1 MMNDHPL
8 PATPR
13 DILIVDDMPD
23 NLRLLSTMLVSY
35 GYQVRKAINGQL
47 ALQAAKISPPDL
59 ILLDINMPKM
69 NGYEVCEKLKK
80 NENTKDIPVIFI
92 SALDDVQEKVKA
104 FQVGGVDYI
113 TKPFQVE
120 EVLARVQN
128 QLSLRLLQSKL
139 QQQARELHDRNSRL
153 QAEIAERQ
161 RAEESIRFLLETTRA
176 IGEAAD
182 FHSALEAILHQVGET
197 IGWDVGEAWIPNA
210 EGTVLQSA
218 RGWYASNASMEPFRT
233 QSEQL
238 TFAMNI
244 GLPGRVWASK
254 EPEWVEDISRGYP
267 DFLRSEVAQELG
279 FKAGFG
285 VPIFVGDEV
294 LAVLVFFQILPSP
307 KNARF
312 IDIFNAAGTQLGGLI
327 QRKQAEELL
336 RIAEERYHSIV
347 ENAMEGIFQSTPEG
361 GYLSANPAL
370 AKLYGYDSP
379 AELLSSITN
388 IADQLYVD
396 PERRL
401 EFVAAMDAKNAV
413 SGFESMVCRQ
423 DGRRIWVSENVRA
436 VRDSQGFLMY
446 YEGTVSDITERK
458 LAQENLKI
466 QQEQSEKLLLNILPK
481 PIAERLKA
489 EESTIADSFSEVSV
503 LFADIV
509 GFTELSARMSPTELV
524 KRLNVIFSHFDQL
537 AEIYGVEKIKT
548 IGDAYMVV
556 GGLPTPRHDH
566 AEAIAQMALGMQ
578 AKIAKLSAE
587 TGEKLAIRVG
597 INSGPVVA
605 GVIGVSKFTYDLW
618 GDTVNVAARME
629 ATGYAGSIQVT
640 DVTYELLKDKYL
652 FERRGVI
659 PVKGKGNMMTYW
671 LLEKISQ
678 LTVDS

>member
-8 PATPR
+8 SATR
-13 DILIVDDMPD
+13 KDILIVDDMPD
-23 NLRLLSTMLVSY
+23 NLRLLSTMLTSH
-35 GYQVRKAINGQL
+35 GYHVRKAINGHL
-47 ALQAAKISPPDL
+47 ALQGAQISPPDL
-59 ILLDINMPKM
+59 ILLDINMPQM
-69 NGYEVCEKLKK
+69 NGYEVCEQLKLSEK
-80 NENTKDIPVIFI
+80 TKDIPVIFI
-92 SALDDVQEKVKA
+92 SALDDVLEKVKA

-128 QLSLRLLQSKL
+128 QLSLRSLQCKL
-139 QQQARELHDRNSRL
+139 QLQARELHDRNSRL
-153 QAEIAERQ
+153 QEEIAERQ

-176 IGEAAD
+176 IGEAVD
-182 FHSALEAILHQVGET
+182 FHSALEVILHQVGET

-210 EGTVLQSA
+210 EATVLQSA
-218 RGWYASNASMEPFRT
+218 RGWYASNARMDAFRK

-254 EPEWVEDISRGYP
+254 QPEWVEDISRGYP
-267 DFLRSEVAQELG
+267 HFFQSQIALELG

-285 VPIFVGDEV
+285 VPILVGDEV
-294 LAVLVFFQILPSP
+294 LAVLVFFKISSDGKDAQ
-307 KNARF
+307 F
-312 IDIFNAAGTQLGGLI
+312 IDVFNAVGTQLGSLI

-336 RIAEERYHSIV
+336 RIAQEKYHSIV
-347 ENAMEGIFQSTPEG
+347 ENAIEGIFQSTPSG
-361 GYLSANPAL
+361 GYISANPAL

-379 AELLSSITN
+379 EELMSEINN
-388 IADQLYVD
+388 IAQQLYVD

-401 EFVAAMDAKNAV
+401 EFVAAMDAENAV
-413 SGFESMVCRQ
+413 SGFESMVCRK

-436 VRDSQGFLMY
+436 VRDSKGNLIY

-458 LAQENLKI
+458 LAQEALKV

-489 EESTIADSFSEVSV
+489 EQSTIADSFAQVSV

-537 AEIYGVEKIKT
+537 AEKYGVEKIKT

-556 GGLPTPRHDH
+556 GGLPTPTQDH

-578 AKIAKLSAE
+578 EKIAKLCAE

-629 ATGYAGSIQVT
+629 ATGFSGSIQVT
-640 DVTYELLKDKYL
+640 DVTYELLKDKYM

-659 PVKGKGNMMTYW
+659 PVKGKGDMMTYW
-671 LLEKISQ
+671 LLGKK
-678 LTVDS
+678 

>member
-8 PATPR
+8 PAEPK

-23 NLRLLSTMLVSY
+23 NLRLLSTMLTCY
-35 GYQVRKAINGQL
+35 GYHVRKAINGQL
-47 ALQAAKISPPDL
+47 ALQGAEISPPDL

-69 NGYEVCEKLKK
+69 NGYQVCEKLKLSEK
-80 NENTKDIPVIFI
+80 TKDIPVIFI
-92 SALDDVQEKVKA
+92 SALDDVMEKVKA
-104 FQVGGVDYI
+104 FEVGGVDYI
-113 TKPFQVE
+113 TKPFQIE

-128 QLSLRLLQSKL
+128 QLSLRLLQSQL
-139 QQQARELHDRNSRL
+139 QLQARELHDRNSRL
-153 QAEIAERQ
+153 QEEIAERQ

-176 IGEAAD
+176 IGEAVD
-182 FHSALEAILHQVGET
+182 FNSALEVILHQVGET
-197 IGWDVGEAWIPNA
+197 IRWDVGEAWIPDA

-218 RGWYASNASMEPFRT
+218 PGWYASNARMDSFRSE
-233 QSEQL
+233 SEQM

-254 EPEWVEDISRGYP
+254 QPEWVEDISQGYP
-267 DFLRSEVAQELG
+267 HFLQSQIALELG

-285 VPIFVGDEV
+285 VPILVGDEV
-294 LAVLVFFQILPSP
+294 LAVLVFFKLSP
-307 KNARF
+307 CRKNARF
-312 IDIFNAAGTQLGGLI
+312 IDIFNAVATQLGSLI

-336 RIAEERYHSIV
+336 RIAQEKYHSIV
-347 ENAMEGIFQSTPEG
+347 ENAMEGIFQSTPSG
-361 GYLSANPAL
+361 GYISANPAL

-379 AELLSSITN
+379 EELMSDIKN
-388 IADQLYVD
+388 ISQQLYVD
-396 PERRL
+396 AERRL
-401 EFVAAMDAKNAV
+401 EFVAAMEADNAV
-413 SGFESMVCRQ
+413 SGFESMVCRK

-436 VRDSQGFLMY
+436 VRDSKGELLY

-458 LAQENLKI
+458 LAQEALKF

-489 EESTIADSFSEVSV
+489 QQSTIADSFADVSV

-537 AEIYGVEKIKT
+537 AEKYGVEKIKT

-556 GGLPTPRHDH
+556 GGLPMPRDDH

-578 AKIAKLSAE
+578 AKIAKLSAD

-629 ATGYAGSIQVT
+629 ATGFAGRIQVT

-652 FERRGVI
+652 LERRGVI
-659 PVKGKGNMMTYW
+659 QVKGKGNMMTYW
-671 LLEKISQ
+671 LLEKK
-678 LTVDS
+678 

>member
-8 PATPR
+8 PATPK
-13 DILIVDDMPD
+13 DILIVDDLPD
-23 NLRLLSTMLVSY
+23 NLRLLSTMLTY
-35 GYQVRKAINGQL
+35 HGYQVRKAINGHL
-47 ALQAAKISPPDL
+47 ALQGAQISPPDL
-59 ILLDINMPKM
+59 ILLDINMPQM
-69 NGYEVCEKLKK
+69 NGYEVCEQLKLSEK
-80 NENTKDIPVIFI
+80 TKDIPVIFI
-92 SALDDVQEKVKA
+92 SALDDVLEKVKA

-128 QLSLRLLQSKL
+128 QLSLRSLQSKL
-139 QQQARELHDRNSRL
+139 QLQARELHDRNSRL
-153 QAEIAERQ
+153 QEEIAERQ
-161 RAEESIRFLLETTRA
+161 RAEESIQFLLETTRA
-176 IGEAAD
+176 IGEAVD
-182 FHSALEAILHQVGET
+182 FHSALEVILHQVGET
-197 IGWDVGEAWIPNA
+197 IGWDVGEAWIPDA

-218 RGWYASNASMEPFRT
+218 RGWYASNARMEAFRR

-254 EPEWVEDISRGYP
+254 QPEWVEDISRGYP
-267 DFLRSEVAQELG
+267 HFFRSQIALELG
-279 FKAGFG
+279 FQAGFG
-285 VPIFVGDEV
+285 VPILVGDEV
-294 LAVLVFFQILPSP
+294 LAVLVFFKISSCG
-307 KNARF
+307 KDARF
-312 IDIFNAAGTQLGGLI
+312 IDVFNAVGTQLGSLI

-336 RIAEERYHSIV
+336 RIAQEKYHSIV
-347 ENAMEGIFQSTPEG
+347 ENAMEGIFQSTPSG
-361 GYLSANPAL
+361 VYISANPAL

-379 AELLSSITN
+379 EELMSEINN
-388 IADQLYVD
+388 IAQQLYVD
-396 PERRL
+396 QERRL
-401 EFVAAMDAKNAV
+401 EFVAAMDAENAV
-413 SGFESMVCRQ
+413 SGFESMVCRK

-436 VRDSQGFLMY
+436 VRDSKGELLY

-458 LAQENLKI
+458 LAQEALKV

-489 EESTIADSFSEVSV
+489 EQSTIADSFAQVSV

-537 AEIYGVEKIKT
+537 AEKYGVEKIKT

-556 GGLPTPRHDH
+556 GGLPTPTQDH

-578 AKIAKLSAE
+578 AKIAKLCAE

-629 ATGYAGSIQVT
+629 ATGFAGRIQVT

-671 LLEKISQ
+671 LLQKK
-678 LTVDS
+678 

>member
-8 PATPR
+8 PAAPQ

-23 NLRLLSTMLVSY
+23 NLRLLSTMLTCY
-35 GYQVRKAINGQL
+35 GYHVRKAINGQL
-47 ALQAAKISPPDL
+47 ALQGAEISPPDL

-69 NGYEVCEKLKK
+69 NGYQVCEKLKLSEK
-80 NENTKDIPVIFI
+80 TKDIPVIFI
-92 SALDDVQEKVKA
+92 SALDDVMEKVKA
-104 FQVGGVDYI
+104 FEVGGVDYI
-113 TKPFQVE
+113 TKPFQIE

-128 QLSLRLLQSKL
+128 QLSLRLLQSQL
-139 QQQARELHDRNSRL
+139 QLQARELHDRNSRL
-153 QAEIAERQ
+153 QQEIAERQ

-176 IGEAAD
+176 IGEAVD
-182 FHSALEAILHQVGET
+182 FHSALEVILHQVGET
-197 IGWDVGEAWIPNA
+197 IRWDVGEAWIPNA

-218 RGWYASNASMEPFRT
+218 PGWYASNARMDSFRS

-254 EPEWVEDISRGYP
+254 QPEWVEDISQGYP
-267 DFLRSEVAQELG
+267 HFLQSQIALEIG

-285 VPIFVGDEV
+285 VPILVGDEV
-294 LAVLVFFQILPSP
+294 LAVLVFFKISSCR
-307 KNARF
+307 KDARF
-312 IDIFNAAGTQLGGLI
+312 IDIFNAVATQLGSLI

-336 RIAEERYHSIV
+336 RIAQEKYHSIV
-347 ENAMEGIFQSTPEG
+347 ENAIAGIFQSTPSG
-361 GYLSANPAL
+361 GYISANPAL

-379 AELLSSITN
+379 EELMSDITN
-388 IADQLYVD
+388 ISQQLYVD
-396 PERRL
+396 AERRL
-401 EFVAAMDAKNAV
+401 EFVAAMEADNAV
-413 SGFESMVCRQ
+413 SGFESMVCRK

-436 VRDSQGFLMY
+436 VRDAKGELLY

-458 LAQENLKI
+458 LAQEALKV

-489 EESTIADSFSEVSV
+489 QQSTIADSFGEVSV

-537 AEIYGVEKIKT
+537 AEKYGVEKIKT

-556 GGLPTPRHDH
+556 GGLPMPRDDH

-578 AKIAKLSAE
+578 AKIAKLCAD

-629 ATGYAGSIQVT
+629 ATGFAGRIQVT

-652 FERRGVI
+652 LERRGVI
-659 PVKGKGNMMTYW
+659 QVKGKGNMMTYW
-671 LLEKISQ
+671 LLEKK
-678 LTVDS
+678 

>member
-1 MMNDHPL
+1 MMNDNPL
-8 PATPR
+8 PAEPK

-23 NLRLLSTMLVSY
+23 NLRLLSTMLTCY
-35 GYQVRKAINGQL
+35 GYHVRKAINGQL
-47 ALQAAKISPPDL
+47 ALQGAEISPPDL

-69 NGYEVCEKLKK
+69 NGYQVCEKLKLSEK
-80 NENTKDIPVIFI
+80 TKDIPVIFI
-92 SALDDVQEKVKA
+92 SALDDVMEKVKA
-104 FQVGGVDYI
+104 FEVGGVDYI
-113 TKPFQVE
+113 TKPFQIE

-128 QLSLRLLQSKL
+128 QLSLRLLQSQL
-139 QQQARELHDRNSRL
+139 QLQARELHDRNSRL
-153 QAEIAERQ
+153 QQEIAERQ

-176 IGEAAD
+176 IGEAVD
-182 FHSALEAILHQVGET
+182 FNSALEVILHQVGQT
-197 IGWDVGEAWIPNA
+197 IRWDVGEAWIPDA

-218 RGWYASNASMEPFRT
+218 PGWYASNPRMDSFRS
-233 QSEQL
+233 QSEKL
-238 TFAMNI
+238 TFARNI

-254 EPEWVEDISRGYP
+254 QPEWVEDISQGYP
-267 DFLRSEVAQELG
+267 DFLQSEIALEIG

-285 VPIFVGDEV
+285 VPILVGDEV
-294 LAVLVFFQILPSP
+294 LAVLVFFKISSCR
-307 KNARF
+307 KDARF
-312 IDIFNAAGTQLGGLI
+312 IDIFNAVATQLGSLI

-336 RIAEERYHSIV
+336 RIAQEKYHSIV
-347 ENAMEGIFQSTPEG
+347 ENAIAGIFQSTPSG
-361 GYLSANPAL
+361 GYISANPAL

-379 AELLSSITN
+379 EELMSDIKN
-388 IADQLYVD
+388 ISQQLYVD
-396 PERRL
+396 QERRL
-401 EFVAAMDAKNAV
+401 EFVAAMEANNAD
-413 SGFESMVCRQ
+413 SGFESMVRRK

-436 VRDSQGFLMY
+436 VRDAKGELLY

-458 LAQENLKI
+458 LAQEALKV

-489 EESTIADSFSEVSV
+489 QQSTIADSFADVSV

-537 AEIYGVEKIKT
+537 AEKYGVEKIKT

-556 GGLPTPRHDH
+556 GGLPMPRDDH

-578 AKIAKLSAE
+578 AKIAKLSAD

-629 ATGYAGSIQVT
+629 ATGFAGRIQVT

-652 FERRGVI
+652 LEKRGVI
-659 PVKGKGNMMTYW
+659 QVKGKGNMMTYW
-671 LLEKISQ
+671 LLEKK
-678 LTVDS
+678 

>member
-1 MMNDHPL
+1 MMNDQPL

-13 DILIVDDMPD
+13 NILIVDDMPD
-23 NLRLLSTMLVSY
+23 NLRLLSTMLVSH

-47 ALQAAKISPPDL
+47 ALQGAQLSPPDL

-69 NGYEVCEKLKK
+69 NGYEVCEQLKVS
-80 NENTKDIPVIFI
+80 EITQDIPVIFI
-92 SALDDVQEKVKA
+92 SALDDVMEKVKA

-153 QAEIAERQ
+153 QEEIAERQ

-176 IGEAAD
+176 IGEAVD
-182 FHSALEAILHQVGET
+182 FHSALEVILHQVGET
-197 IGWDVGEAWIPNA
+197 IGWDLGEAWIPDA
-210 EGTVLQSA
+210 EGTVLQPA
-218 RGWYASNASMEPFRT
+218 RGWYASSASMESFRT

-254 EPEWVEDISRGYP
+254 EPEWVEDISQGYP
-267 DFLRSEVAQELG
+267 HFFRSEIALELG

-285 VPIFVGDEV
+285 VPILVGDRV
-294 LAVLVFFQILPSP
+294 LAVLVFFKISACP
-307 KNARF
+307 KDARF
-312 IDIFNAAGTQLGGLI
+312 IDVFNAVGTQLGSLV

-336 RIAEERYHSIV
+336 RVAEERYHSIV
-347 ENAMEGIFQSTPEG
+347 ENAMEGIFQSTPSG

-379 AELLSSITN
+379 EELMSCIKN
-388 IADQLYVD
+388 ISQQLYVH

-401 EFVAAMDAKNAV
+401 EFVAAMDAENAV
-413 SGFESMVCRQ
+413 LGFESMVCRK
-423 DGRRIWVSENVRA
+423 DGCRIWVSENVRA
-436 VRDSQGFLMY
+436 VRNSQGALMY

-458 LAQENLKI
+458 LAQEELII

-489 EESTIADSFSEVSV
+489 QQSTIADSFAEVSV

-537 AEIYGVEKIKT
+537 AEKYGVEKIKT

-556 GGLPTPRHDH
+556 GGLPTPRSDH
-566 AEAIAQMALGMQ
+566 AKAIAQMALGMQ
-578 AKIAKLSAE
+578 EKIAKLCAE

-629 ATGYAGSIQVT
+629 ATGFAGRIQVT
-640 DVTYELLKDKYL
+640 DVTYELLKDQYL

-659 PVKGKGNMMTYW
+659 PVKGKGEMMTYW
-671 LLEKISQ
+671 LLEKR
-678 LTVDS
+678 

>member
-23 NLRLLSTMLVSY
+23 NLRLLSTMLASH

-47 ALQAAKISPPDL
+47 ALQAAQMSPPDL

-69 NGYEVCEKLKK
+69 NGYEVCQQLKTS
-80 NENTKDIPVIFI
+80 EITKDIPVIFI
-92 SALDDVQEKVKA
+92 SALDDVLEKVKA

-153 QAEIAERQ
+153 QEEIAERQ
-161 RAEESIRFLLETTRA
+161 RAEESIWFLLETTRA
-176 IGEAAD
+176 IGEAVD
-182 FHSALEAILHQVGET
+182 FHSALEVILHQVGET
-197 IGWDVGEAWIPNA
+197 IGWDLGEAWIPDA
-210 EGTVLQSA
+210 EGIFLQSA
-218 RGWYASNASMEPFRT
+218 RGWYASNANMESFRI

-238 TFAMNI
+238 TFPMNI

-254 EPEWVEDISRGYP
+254 EPEWVEDISQGYP
-267 DFLRSEVAQELG
+267 YFLRSQIALELG

-285 VPIFVGDEV
+285 VPILVGDEV
-294 LAVLVFFQILPSP
+294 LAVLVFFKSSSCR
-307 KNARF
+307 KDARF
-312 IDIFNAAGTQLGGLI
+312 IDIFNAVGTQLGSLV

-347 ENAMEGIFQSTPEG
+347 ENAMEGIFQSTFSG
-361 GYLSANPAL
+361 IFLSANPAL

-379 AELLSSITN
+379 EELMSCIKN
-388 IADQLYVD
+388 ISQQLYVD
-396 PERRL
+396 PERRHQF
-401 EFVAAMDAKNAV
+401 EVAMDEKNAV
-413 SGFESMVCRQ
+413 SGFESMVCRK
-423 DGRRIWVSENVRA
+423 DCRRIWVSENVRA
-436 VRDSQGFLMY
+436 VRDLKGELMY

-458 LAQENLKI
+458 LAQEALKL

-489 EESTIADSFSEVSV
+489 EESTIADSFAEVSV

-537 AEIYGVEKIKT
+537 SENYGVEKIKT

-556 GGLPTPRHDH
+556 GGLPTPRDDH
-566 AEAIAQMALGMQ
+566 AGAIAQMALGMQ
-578 AKIAKLSAE
+578 AKIANLSVE
-587 TGEKLAIRVG
+587 TGEKLAIRIG

-629 ATGYAGSIQVT
+629 ATGFAGSIQVT

-652 FERRGVI
+652 FEKRGMI
-659 PVKGKGNMMTYW
+659 PVKGKGEMMTYW
-671 LLEKISQ
+671 LVEKK
-678 LTVDS
+678 

>member
-8 PATPR
+8 PAAPQ

-23 NLRLLSTMLVSY
+23 NLRLLSTMLTCY
-35 GYQVRKAINGQL
+35 GYHVRKAINGQL
-47 ALQAAKISPPDL
+47 ALQGAEISPPDL

-69 NGYEVCEKLKK
+69 NGYQVCEKLKLSEK
-80 NENTKDIPVIFI
+80 TKDIPVIFI
-92 SALDDVQEKVKA
+92 SALDDVMEKVKA
-104 FQVGGVDYI
+104 FEVGGVDYI
-113 TKPFQVE
+113 TKPFQIE

-128 QLSLRLLQSKL
+128 QLSLRLLQSQL
-139 QQQARELHDRNSRL
+139 QLQARELHDRNSRL
-153 QAEIAERQ
+153 QEEIAERQ

-176 IGEAAD
+176 IGEAVD
-182 FHSALEAILHQVGET
+182 FHSALEVILHQVGET
-197 IGWDVGEAWIPNA
+197 IGWDIGEAWIPDA

-218 RGWYASNASMEPFRT
+218 PGWYASNARMDSFRS

-254 EPEWVEDISRGYP
+254 QPEWVEDISQGYP
-267 DFLRSEVAQELG
+267 HFLESQIALELG

-285 VPIFVGDEV
+285 VPILVGDEV
-294 LAVLVFFQILPSP
+294 LAVLVFFSISP
-307 KNARF
+307 CRKDARF
-312 IDIFNAAGTQLGGLI
+312 IDIFNAVATQLGSLI

-336 RIAEERYHSIV
+336 RIAQEKYHSIV
-347 ENAMEGIFQSTPEG
+347 ENAMEGIFQSTPSG
-361 GYLSANPAL
+361 GYISANPAL

-379 AELLSSITN
+379 EELMSDITN
-388 IADQLYVD
+388 ISQQLYVD
-396 PERRL
+396 AERRL
-401 EFVAAMDAKNAV
+401 EFVAAMEADNAV
-413 SGFESMVCRQ
+413 SGFESMVCRK

-436 VRDSQGFLMY
+436 VRDAKGELIY

-458 LAQENLKI
+458 LAQEALKF

-489 EESTIADSFSEVSV
+489 KQSTIADSFADVSV

-537 AEIYGVEKIKT
+537 AEKYGVEKIKT

-556 GGLPTPRHDH
+556 GGLPMPRDDH

-578 AKIAKLSAE
+578 AKIAKLCAD

-629 ATGYAGSIQVT
+629 ATGFAGRIQVT

-659 PVKGKGNMMTYW
+659 QVKGKGNMMTYW
-671 LLEKISQ
+671 LLEKK
-678 LTVDS
+678 

>member
-8 PATPR
+8 PAAPQ
-13 DILIVDDMPD
+13 DILIVDDKPD
-23 NLRLLSTMLVSY
+23 NLRLLSTMLTCY

-47 ALQAAKISPPDL
+47 ALQGAEISPPDL

-69 NGYEVCEKLKK
+69 NGYQVCEKLKLSEK
-80 NENTKDIPVIFI
+80 TKDIPVIFI
-92 SALDDVQEKVKA
+92 SALDDVMEKVKA
-104 FQVGGVDYI
+104 FEVGGVDYI
-113 TKPFQVE
+113 TKPFQIE

-128 QLSLRLLQSKL
+128 QLSLRLLQSQL
-139 QQQARELHDRNSRL
+139 QLQARELHDRNSRL
-153 QAEIAERQ
+153 QQEIAERQ

-176 IGEAAD
+176 IGEAVD
-182 FHSALEAILHQVGET
+182 FHSALEVILHQVGQT
-197 IGWDVGEAWIPNA
+197 IRWDVGEAWIPDA

-218 RGWYASNASMEPFRT
+218 PGWYASNARMDSFRS

-254 EPEWVEDISRGYP
+254 QPEWVEDISQGYP
-267 DFLRSEVAQELG
+267 HFLQNQIALEIG

-285 VPIFVGDEV
+285 VPILVGDEV
-294 LAVLVFFQILPSP
+294 LAVLVFFKIASCR
-307 KNARF
+307 KDARF
-312 IDIFNAAGTQLGGLI
+312 IDIFNAVATQLGSLI

-336 RIAEERYHSIV
+336 RIAQEKYHSIV
-347 ENAMEGIFQSTPEG
+347 ENAIAGIFQSTPSG
-361 GYLSANPAL
+361 GYISANPAL

-379 AELLSSITN
+379 EELMSDITN
-388 IADQLYVD
+388 ISQQLYVD
-396 PERRL
+396 AERRL
-401 EFVAAMDAKNAV
+401 EFVAAMEADNAV
-413 SGFESMVCRQ
+413 SGFESMVCRK

-436 VRDSQGFLMY
+436 VRDAKGELLY

-458 LAQENLKI
+458 LAQEALKF

-489 EESTIADSFSEVSV
+489 KQSTIADSFADVSV

-537 AEIYGVEKIKT
+537 AEKYGVEKIKT

-556 GGLPTPRHDH
+556 GGLPMPRDDH

-578 AKIAKLSAE
+578 AKIAKLSAD

-629 ATGYAGSIQVT
+629 ATGFAGRIQVT

-652 FERRGVI
+652 LERRGVI
-659 PVKGKGNMMTYW
+659 QVKGKGNMMTYW
-671 LLEKISQ
+671 LLEKK
-678 LTVDS
+678 

>member
-1 MMNDHPL
+1 MMNDNPL
-8 PATPR
+8 PAEPK
-13 DILIVDDMPD
+13 DILIVDDVPD
-23 NLRLLSTMLVSY
+23 NLRLLSTMLTCY

-47 ALQAAKISPPDL
+47 ALQGAEISPPDL

-69 NGYEVCEKLKK
+69 NGYQVCEKLKLSEK
-80 NENTKDIPVIFI
+80 TKDIPVIFI
-92 SALDDVQEKVKA
+92 SALDDVMEKVKA
-104 FQVGGVDYI
+104 FEVGGVDYI
-113 TKPFQVE
+113 TKPFQIE

-128 QLSLRLLQSKL
+128 QLSLRLLQSQL
-139 QQQARELHDRNSRL
+139 QLQARELHDRNSRL
-153 QAEIAERQ
+153 QQEIAERQ

-176 IGEAAD
+176 IGEAVD
-182 FHSALEAILHQVGET
+182 FHSALEVILHQVGET
-197 IGWDVGEAWIPNA
+197 IRWDVGEAWIPDA

-218 RGWYASNASMEPFRT
+218 PGWYASNARMDSFRS

-254 EPEWVEDISRGYP
+254 QPEWVEDISQGYP
-267 DFLRSEVAQELG
+267 HFLESQIALEIG

-285 VPIFVGDEV
+285 VPILVGDEV
-294 LAVLVFFQILPSP
+294 LAVLVFFKISSCR
-307 KNARF
+307 KDARF
-312 IDIFNAAGTQLGGLI
+312 IDIFNAVATQLGSLI

-336 RIAEERYHSIV
+336 RIAQEKYHSIV
-347 ENAMEGIFQSTPEG
+347 ENAMEGIFQSTPSG
-361 GYLSANPAL
+361 GYISANPAL

-379 AELLSSITN
+379 EELMSDIKN
-388 IADQLYVD
+388 ISQQLYVD
-396 PERRL
+396 AERRL
-401 EFVAAMDAKNAV
+401 EFVAAMEADNAV
-413 SGFESMVCRQ
+413 SGFESMVCRK

-436 VRDSQGFLMY
+436 VRDSKGELIY

-458 LAQENLKI
+458 LAQEALKF

-489 EESTIADSFSEVSV
+489 KQSTIADSFADVSV

-537 AEIYGVEKIKT
+537 AEKYGVEKIKT

-556 GGLPTPRHDH
+556 GGLPMPRDDH

-578 AKIAKLSAE
+578 AKIAKLSAD

-629 ATGYAGSIQVT
+629 ATGFAGRIQVT

-652 FERRGVI
+652 LEKRGVI

-671 LLEKISQ
+671 LLEKK
-678 LTVDS
+678 

>member
-8 PATPR
+8 PAAPQ

-23 NLRLLSTMLVSY
+23 NLRLLSTMLTCY

-47 ALQAAKISPPDL
+47 ALQGAEISPPDL

-69 NGYEVCEKLKK
+69 NGYQVCEKLKLSEK
-80 NENTKDIPVIFI
+80 TKDIPVIFI
-92 SALDDVQEKVKA
+92 SALDDVMEKVKA
-104 FQVGGVDYI
+104 FEVGGVDYI
-113 TKPFQVE
+113 TKPFQIE

-128 QLSLRLLQSKL
+128 QLSLRLLQSQL
-139 QQQARELHDRNSRL
+139 QLQARELHDRNSRL
-153 QAEIAERQ
+153 QEEIAERQ

-176 IGEAAD
+176 IGEAVD
-182 FHSALEAILHQVGET
+182 FHSALEVILHQVGQT
-197 IGWDVGEAWIPNA
+197 IRWDVGEAWIPDA

-218 RGWYASNASMEPFRT
+218 PGWYASNARMDSFR
-233 QSEQL
+233 SESEKL

-254 EPEWVEDISRGYP
+254 QPEWVEDISQGYP
-267 DFLRSEVAQELG
+267 HFLQSQIALELG

-285 VPIFVGDEV
+285 VPILVGDEV
-294 LAVLVFFQILPSP
+294 LAVLVFFSISSSR
-307 KNARF
+307 KDARF
-312 IDIFNAAGTQLGGLI
+312 IDVFNAVATQLGSLI

-336 RIAEERYHSIV
+336 RIAQEKYHSIV
-347 ENAMEGIFQSTPEG
+347 ENAMEGIFQSTPSG
-361 GYLSANPAL
+361 GYISANPAL

-379 AELLSSITN
+379 EELMSDIKN
-388 IADQLYVD
+388 ISQQLYVD
-396 PERRL
+396 AERRL
-401 EFVAAMDAKNAV
+401 EFVAAMEADNAV
-413 SGFESMVCRQ
+413 SGFESMVCRK

-436 VRDSQGFLMY
+436 VRDSKGELLY

-458 LAQENLKI
+458 LAQEALKF

-489 EESTIADSFSEVSV
+489 KQSTIADSFADVSV

-537 AEIYGVEKIKT
+537 AEKYGVEKIKT

-556 GGLPTPRHDH
+556 GGLPMPRDDH

-578 AKIAKLSAE
+578 AKIAKLCAD

-629 ATGYAGSIQVT
+629 ATGNAGRIQVT

-659 PVKGKGNMMTYW
+659 PVKGKGDMMTYW
-671 LLEKISQ
+671 LLEKK
-678 LTVDS
+678 

>member
-1 MMNDHPL
+1 MMNDNPL
-8 PATPR
+8 PAEPK

-23 NLRLLSTMLVSY
+23 NLRLLSTMLTCY
-35 GYQVRKAINGQL
+35 GYHVRKAINGQL
-47 ALQAAKISPPDL
+47 ALQGAEISPPDL

-69 NGYEVCEKLKK
+69 NGYQVCEKLKLSEK
-80 NENTKDIPVIFI
+80 TKDIPVIFI
-92 SALDDVQEKVKA
+92 SALDDVMEKVKA
-104 FQVGGVDYI
+104 FEVGGVDYI
-113 TKPFQVE
+113 TKPFQIE

-128 QLSLRLLQSKL
+128 QLSLRLLQSQL
-139 QQQARELHDRNSRL
+139 QLQARELHDRNSRL
-153 QAEIAERQ
+153 QEEIAERQ

-176 IGEAAD
+176 IGEAVD
-182 FHSALEAILHQVGET
+182 FHSALEVILHQVGET
-197 IGWDVGEAWIPNA
+197 IGWDVGEAWIPDA

-218 RGWYASNASMEPFRT
+218 PGWYASNARMDSFRS

-254 EPEWVEDISRGYP
+254 QPEWVEDISQGYP
-267 DFLRSEVAQELG
+267 HFLESQIALEIG

-285 VPIFVGDEV
+285 VPILVGDEV
-294 LAVLVFFQILPSP
+294 LAVLVFFKISSGR
-307 KNARF
+307 KDARF
-312 IDIFNAAGTQLGGLI
+312 IDIFNAVATQLGSLI

-336 RIAEERYHSIV
+336 RIAQEKYHSIV
-347 ENAMEGIFQSTPEG
+347 ENAMEGIFQSTPSG
-361 GYLSANPAL
+361 GYISANPAL

-379 AELLSSITN
+379 EELMSDIKN
-388 IADQLYVD
+388 ISQQLYVD
-396 PERRL
+396 AERRL
-401 EFVAAMDAKNAV
+401 EFVAAMEADNAV
-413 SGFESMVCRQ
+413 SGFESMVCRK

-436 VRDSQGFLMY
+436 VRDSKGELLY

-458 LAQENLKI
+458 LAQEALKF

-489 EESTIADSFSEVSV
+489 KQSTIADSFADVSV

-537 AEIYGVEKIKT
+537 AEKYGVEKIKT

-556 GGLPTPRHDH
+556 GGLPMPRDDH

-578 AKIAKLSAE
+578 AKIAKLCAD

-629 ATGYAGSIQVT
+629 ATGFAGRIQVT

-652 FERRGVI
+652 LEKRGVI

-671 LLEKISQ
+671 LLEKK
-678 LTVDS
+678 

>member
-8 PATPR
+8 PAEPK

-23 NLRLLSTMLVSY
+23 NLRLLSTMLTCY
-35 GYQVRKAINGQL
+35 GYHVRKAINGQL
-47 ALQAAKISPPDL
+47 ALQGAEISPPDL

-69 NGYEVCEKLKK
+69 NGYQVCEKLKLSEK
-80 NENTKDIPVIFI
+80 TKDIPVIFI
-92 SALDDVQEKVKA
+92 SALDDVMEKVKA
-104 FQVGGVDYI
+104 FEVGGVDYI
-113 TKPFQVE
+113 TKPFQIE

-128 QLSLRLLQSKL
+128 QLSLRLLQSQL
-139 QQQARELHDRNSRL
+139 QLQARELHDRNSRL
-153 QAEIAERQ
+153 QQEIAERQ

-176 IGEAAD
+176 IGEAVD
-182 FHSALEAILHQVGET
+182 FHSALEVILHQVGQT
-197 IGWDVGEAWIPNA
+197 IRWDVGEAWIPDA

-218 RGWYASNASMEPFRT
+218 PGWYASNARMESFRS

-238 TFAMNI
+238 TFARNI

-254 EPEWVEDISRGYP
+254 QPEWVEDISQGYP
-267 DFLRSEVAQELG
+267 HFLQSQIALEIG

-285 VPIFVGDEV
+285 VPILVGDEV
-294 LAVLVFFQILPSP
+294 LAVLVFFKISSCR
-307 KNARF
+307 KDARF
-312 IDIFNAAGTQLGGLI
+312 IDIFNAVATQLGSLI

-336 RIAEERYHSIV
+336 RIAQEKYHSIV
-347 ENAMEGIFQSTPEG
+347 ENAMEGIFQSTPSG
-361 GYLSANPAL
+361 GYISANPAL

-379 AELLSSITN
+379 EELMSDITN
-388 IADQLYVD
+388 ISQQLYVD
-396 PERRL
+396 AERRL
-401 EFVAAMDAKNAV
+401 EFVAAMEADNAV
-413 SGFESMVCRQ
+413 SGFESMVCRK

-436 VRDSQGFLMY
+436 VRDAKGELIY

-458 LAQENLKI
+458 LAQEALKF

-489 EESTIADSFSEVSV
+489 KQSTIADSFADVSV

-537 AEIYGVEKIKT
+537 AEKYGVEKIKT

-556 GGLPTPRHDH
+556 GGLPMPRDDH

-578 AKIAKLSAE
+578 AKIAKLCAD

-629 ATGYAGSIQVT
+629 ATGFAGRIQVT

-671 LLEKISQ
+671 LLEKK
-678 LTVDS
+678 

>member
-8 PATPR
+8 PATPK

-23 NLRLLSTMLVSY
+23 NLRLLSTMLTSH
-35 GYQVRKAINGQL
+35 GYHVRKAINGHL
-47 ALQAAKISPPDL
+47 ALQGAQLSPPDL
-59 ILLDINMPKM
+59 ILLDINMPQM
-69 NGYEVCEKLKK
+69 NGYEVCEQLKLSEK
-80 NENTKDIPVIFI
+80 TKDIPVIFI
-92 SALDDVQEKVKA
+92 SALDDVLEKVKA

-153 QAEIAERQ
+153 QEEIAERQ

-176 IGEAAD
+176 IGEAVD
-182 FHSALEAILHQVGET
+182 FHSALEVILHHVGET
-197 IGWDVGEAWIPNA
+197 IGWDVGEAWIPDA

-218 RGWYASNASMEPFRT
+218 RGWYASNPRMEAFRR

-254 EPEWVEDISRGYP
+254 QPEWVEDISRGYP
-267 DFLRSEVAQELG
+267 HFLRSQIALELG

-285 VPIFVGDEV
+285 VPILVGDEV
-294 LAVLVFFQILPSP
+294 LAVLVFFKISSGW
-307 KNARF
+307 KDARF
-312 IDIFNAAGTQLGGLI
+312 IDVFNAVGTQLGSLI

-336 RIAEERYHSIV
+336 RIAQEKYHSIV
-347 ENAMEGIFQSTPEG
+347 ENAMEGIFQSTPSG

-379 AELLSSITN
+379 EELMSEIKN
-388 IADQLYVD
+388 IAQQLYVD

-401 EFVAAMDAKNAV
+401 EFVAAMDAENAV
-413 SGFESMVCRQ
+413 SGFESMVCRK

-436 VRDSQGFLMY
+436 VRDSTGELLY

-458 LAQENLKI
+458 LAQEALKV

-489 EESTIADSFSEVSV
+489 EQSTIADSFAQVSV

-537 AEIYGVEKIKT
+537 AEKYGVEKIKT

-556 GGLPTPRHDH
+556 GGLPTPTQYH

-578 AKIAKLSAE
+578 AKIAKLCAE

-629 ATGYAGSIQVT
+629 ATGFAGRIQVT

-671 LLEKISQ
+671 LLQKK
-678 LTVDS
+678 

>member
-8 PATPR
+8 PATPK

-23 NLRLLSTMLVSY
+23 NLRLLSTMLTSH
-35 GYQVRKAINGQL
+35 GYHVRKAINGHL
-47 ALQAAKISPPDL
+47 ALQGAQLSPPDL
-59 ILLDINMPKM
+59 ILLDINMPQM
-69 NGYEVCEKLKK
+69 NGYEVCEQLKLSEK
-80 NENTKDIPVIFI
+80 TKDIPVIFI
-92 SALDDVQEKVKA
+92 SALDEVLEKVKA

-153 QAEIAERQ
+153 QEEIAERQ

-176 IGEAAD
+176 IGEAVD
-182 FHSALEAILHQVGET
+182 FHSALEVILHHVGET
-197 IGWDVGEAWIPNA
+197 IGWDVGEAWIPDA

-218 RGWYASNASMEPFRT
+218 RGWYASNARMESFRR
-233 QSEQL
+233 QSEKL

-254 EPEWVEDISRGYP
+254 QPEWVEDLSRGYP
-267 DFLRSEVAQELG
+267 HFLRSQIALELG

-285 VPIFVGDEV
+285 VPILVGDEV
-294 LAVLVFFQILPSP
+294 LAVLVFFKISSCRKDAQ
-307 KNARF
+307 F
-312 IDIFNAAGTQLGGLI
+312 IDVFNGVGTQLGSLI

-336 RIAEERYHSIV
+336 RIAQEKYHSIV
-347 ENAMEGIFQSTPEG
+347 ENAMEGIFQSTPSG

-379 AELLSSITN
+379 EELMSEIKN
-388 IADQLYVD
+388 IAQQLYVD

-401 EFVAAMDAKNAV
+401 EFVAAMDAENSV
-413 SGFESMVCRQ
+413 SGFESMVCRK

-436 VRDSQGFLMY
+436 VRDSKGKLLY

-458 LAQENLKI
+458 LAQEALKV

-489 EESTIADSFSEVSV
+489 EQSTIADSFAQVSV

-537 AEIYGVEKIKT
+537 AEKYGVEKIKT

-556 GGLPTPRHDH
+556 GGLPTPRQDH

-578 AKIAKLSAE
+578 AKIAKLCAE

-629 ATGYAGSIQVT
+629 ATGFAGSIQVT

-659 PVKGKGNMMTYW
+659 PVKGKGDMMTYW
-671 LLEKISQ
+671 LLGKK
-678 LTVDS
+678 

>member
-8 PATPR
+8 SATR
-13 DILIVDDMPD
+13 KDILIVDDMPD
-23 NLRLLSTMLVSY
+23 NLRLLSTMLTSY
-35 GYQVRKAINGQL
+35 GYHVRKAINGHL
-47 ALQAAKISPPDL
+47 ALQGAQISPPDL
-59 ILLDINMPKM
+59 ILLDINMPQM
-69 NGYEVCEKLKK
+69 NGYEVCEQLKLSEK
-80 NENTKDIPVIFI
+80 TQDIPVIFI
-92 SALDDVQEKVKA
+92 SALDDVLEKVKA

-128 QLSLRLLQSKL
+128 QLSLRSLQCKL
-139 QQQARELHDRNSRL
+139 QLQARELHDRNSRL
-153 QAEIAERQ
+153 QEEIAERQ

-176 IGEAAD
+176 IGEAVD
-182 FHSALEAILHQVGET
+182 FHSALEVILHQVGET

-210 EGTVLQSA
+210 EATVLQSA
-218 RGWYASNASMEPFRT
+218 RGWYASNARMDAFRK

-254 EPEWVEDISRGYP
+254 QPEWVEDISRGYP
-267 DFLRSEVAQELG
+267 HFFQSQIALELG

-285 VPIFVGDEV
+285 VPILVGDEV
-294 LAVLVFFQILPSP
+294 LAVLVFFKISSEGKDAQ
-307 KNARF
+307 F
-312 IDIFNAAGTQLGGLI
+312 IDVFNAVGTQLGSLI

-336 RIAEERYHSIV
+336 RIAQEKYHSIV
-347 ENAMEGIFQSTPEG
+347 ENAMEGIFQSTPSG

-379 AELLSSITN
+379 EELMSEINN
-388 IADQLYVD
+388 IAQQLYVD
-396 PERRL
+396 PERRR
-401 EFVAAMDAKNAV
+401 EFVAAMDAENAV
-413 SGFESMVCRQ
+413 SGFESMVCRK

-436 VRDSQGFLMY
+436 VRDAKGELIY

-458 LAQENLKI
+458 LAQEALKV

-489 EESTIADSFSEVSV
+489 EQSTIADSFAQVSV

-537 AEIYGVEKIKT
+537 AEKYGVEKIKT

-556 GGLPTPRHDH
+556 GGLPTPTQDH

-578 AKIAKLSAE
+578 EKIAKLCAE

-629 ATGYAGSIQVT
+629 ATGFSGSIQVT
-640 DVTYELLKDKYL
+640 DVTYELLKDKYM

-659 PVKGKGNMMTYW
+659 PVKGKGDMMTYW
-671 LLEKISQ
+671 LLGKK
-678 LTVDS
+678 

>member
-8 PATPR
+8 PVTPK

-23 NLRLLSTMLVSY
+23 NLRLLSTMLTSY
-35 GYQVRKAINGQL
+35 GYHVRKAINGHL
-47 ALQAAKISPPDL
+47 ALQGAQISPPDL
-59 ILLDINMPKM
+59 ILLDINMPQM
-69 NGYEVCEKLKK
+69 NGYEVCEQLKLSEK
-80 NENTKDIPVIFI
+80 TKDIPVIFI
-92 SALDDVQEKVKA
+92 SALDDVLEKVKA

-128 QLSLRLLQSKL
+128 QLSLRSLQSKL
-139 QQQARELHDRNSRL
+139 QLQATELHDRNSRL
-153 QAEIAERQ
+153 QEEIAERQ

-176 IGEAAD
+176 IGEAVD
-182 FHSALEAILHQVGET
+182 FHSALEVILHHVGET
-197 IGWDVGEAWIPNA
+197 IGWDVGEAWIPDA

-218 RGWYASNASMEPFRT
+218 RGWYASNPSMESFRK

-238 TFAMNI
+238 TFARNI
-244 GLPGRVWASK
+244 GLPGRIWASK
-254 EPEWVEDISRGYP
+254 QPEWVEDISKGYP
-267 DFLRSEVAQELG
+267 HFFRSQIALELG

-285 VPIFVGDEV
+285 VPILVGDEV
-294 LAVLVFFQILPSP
+294 LAVLVFFKISSGG
-307 KNARF
+307 KDARF
-312 IDIFNAAGTQLGGLI
+312 IDVFNAVGTQLGSLI

-336 RIAEERYHSIV
+336 RIAQEKYHSIV
-347 ENAMEGIFQSTPEG
+347 ENAMEGIFQSTPSG

-370 AKLYGYDSP
+370 AKLYGYESP
-379 AELLSSITN
+379 EELMSDIKN
-388 IADQLYVD
+388 IAQQLYVD
-396 PERRL
+396 QERRL
-401 EFVAAMDAKNAV
+401 EFVAAMDADNAV
-413 SGFESMVCRQ
+413 LGFESMVCRK

-436 VRDSQGFLMY
+436 VRDAKGELIY

-458 LAQENLKI
+458 LAQEALKV

-489 EESTIADSFSEVSV
+489 EQSTIADSFAQVSV

-537 AEIYGVEKIKT
+537 AEKYGVEKIKT

-556 GGLPTPRHDH
+556 GGLPTPRQDH

-578 AKIAKLSAE
+578 AKIAKLCAE

-629 ATGYAGSIQVT
+629 ATGFAGRIQVT
-640 DVTYELLKDKYL
+640 DVTYDLLKDKYL

-671 LLEKISQ
+671 LLEKN
-678 LTVDS
+678 

>member
-1 MMNDHPL
+1 MMNDPSL
-8 PATPR
+8 PAEPK

-23 NLRLLSTMLVSY
+23 NLRLLSTMLTCY
-35 GYQVRKAINGQL
+35 GYHVRKAINGQL
-47 ALQAAKISPPDL
+47 ALQGAEISPPDL

-69 NGYEVCEKLKK
+69 NGYQVCEKLKLSEK
-80 NENTKDIPVIFI
+80 TKDIPVIFI
-92 SALDDVQEKVKA
+92 SALDDVREKVKA
-104 FQVGGVDYI
+104 FEVGGVDYI
-113 TKPFQVE
+113 TKPFQIE

-128 QLSLRLLQSKL
+128 QLSLRLLQSQL
-139 QQQARELHDRNSRL
+139 QLQARELHDRNSRL
-153 QAEIAERQ
+153 QQEIAERQ

-176 IGEAAD
+176 IGEAVD
-182 FHSALEAILHQVGET
+182 FNSALEVILHQVGQT
-197 IGWDVGEAWIPNA
+197 IRWDVGEAWIPDA

-218 RGWYASNASMEPFRT
+218 PGWYASNARMDSFRS
-233 QSEQL
+233 QSQKL
-238 TFAMNI
+238 TFARNI

-254 EPEWVEDISRGYP
+254 QPEWVEDISQGYP
-267 DFLRSEVAQELG
+267 DFLQSEIALEIG

-285 VPIFVGDEV
+285 VPILVGDEV
-294 LAVLVFFQILPSP
+294 LAVLVFFKILSCR
-307 KNARF
+307 KDARF
-312 IDIFNAAGTQLGGLI
+312 IDIFNAVATQLGSLI

-336 RIAEERYHSIV
+336 RIAQEKYHSIV
-347 ENAMEGIFQSTPEG
+347 ENAMEGIFQSTPSG
-361 GYLSANPAL
+361 GYISANPAL

-379 AELLSSITN
+379 EELMSDIKN
-388 IADQLYVD
+388 ISQQLYVD
-396 PERRL
+396 AERRL
-401 EFVAAMDAKNAV
+401 EFVAAMEADNAV
-413 SGFESMVCRQ
+413 SGFESMVCRK

-436 VRDSQGFLMY
+436 VRDAKGELLY

-458 LAQENLKI
+458 LAQEALKV

-489 EESTIADSFSEVSV
+489 QQSTIADSFADVSV

-537 AEIYGVEKIKT
+537 AEKYGVEKIKT

-556 GGLPTPRHDH
+556 GGLPMPRDDH

-578 AKIAKLSAE
+578 AKIAKLSAD

-629 ATGYAGSIQVT
+629 ATGFAGRIQVT

-652 FERRGVI
+652 LERRGVI
-659 PVKGKGNMMTYW
+659 QVKGKGNMMTYW
-671 LLEKISQ
+671 LLEKK
-678 LTVDS
+678 

>member
-8 PATPR
+8 PPTLK

-23 NLRLLSTMLVSY
+23 NLRLLSTMLASH

-47 ALQAAKISPPDL
+47 ALQGAQISPPDL

-69 NGYEVCEKLKK
+69 NGYEVCEKLKLS
-80 NENTKDIPVIFI
+80 ENTKDIPVIFI
-92 SALDDVQEKVKA
+92 SALDDVMEKVKA

-120 EVLARVQN
+120 EVLARVEN
-128 QLSLRLLQSKL
+128 QLSLRSLQSKL

-153 QAEIAERQ
+153 QEEIAERQ

-176 IGEAAD
+176 IGEAVD
-182 FHSALEAILHQVGET
+182 FHSALEVILHQVGET
-197 IGWDVGEAWIPNA
+197 IGWDLGEAWIPDA
-210 EGTVLQSA
+210 QGTVLKSA
-218 RGWYASNASMEPFRT
+218 RGWYASNASMEPFRS

-238 TFAMNI
+238 TFPMNI

-267 DFLRSEVAQELG
+267 HFLRSEIALELG

-285 VPIFVGDEV
+285 VPILVGDEV
-294 LAVLVFFQILPSP
+294 LAVLVFFKISACG
-307 KNARF
+307 KDARF
-312 IDIFNAAGTQLGGLI
+312 IDVFNAVGTQLGSLV

-347 ENAMEGIFQSTPEG
+347 ENAMEGIFQSTPSG

-379 AELLSSITN
+379 EELMSCVKN
-388 IADQLYVD
+388 ISQQLYVD

-401 EFVAAMDAKNAV
+401 KFVAAMDVENAV
-413 SGFESMVCRQ
+413 SGFESMVYRK
-423 DGRRIWVSENVRA
+423 DGCRIWVSENVRA
-436 VRDSQGFLMY
+436 VRDSKGELMY

-458 LAQENLKI
+458 LAQEELKI

-489 EESTIADSFSEVSV
+489 QQITIADSFGEVSV

-537 AEIYGVEKIKT
+537 AENYGVEKIKT

-556 GGLPTPRHDH
+556 GGLPTPRSDH

-578 AKIAKLSAE
+578 EKIAKLSAE
-587 TGEKLAIRVG
+587 TGEKLAIRIG

-629 ATGYAGSIQVT
+629 ATGFAGRIQVT
-640 DVTYELLKDKYL
+640 DVTYEGLKDKYL
-652 FERRGVI
+652 FESRGKI
-659 PVKGKGNMMTYW
+659 PVKGKGEMMTYW
-671 LLEKISQ
+671 LLEKR
-678 LTVDS
+678 

>member
-1 MMNDHPL
+1 MMNDNPL
-8 PATPR
+8 PAEPK

-23 NLRLLSTMLVSY
+23 NLRLLSTMLTCY
-35 GYQVRKAINGQL
+35 GYHVRKAINGQL
-47 ALQAAKISPPDL
+47 ALQGAEISPPDL

-69 NGYEVCEKLKK
+69 NGYQVCEKLKLSEK
-80 NENTKDIPVIFI
+80 TKDIPVIFI
-92 SALDDVQEKVKA
+92 SALDDVMEKVKA
-104 FQVGGVDYI
+104 FEVGGVDYI
-113 TKPFQVE
+113 TKPFQIE

-128 QLSLRLLQSKL
+128 QLSLRLLQSQL
-139 QQQARELHDRNSRL
+139 QLQARELHDRNSRL
-153 QAEIAERQ
+153 QEEIAQRQ

-176 IGEAAD
+176 IGEAVD
-182 FHSALEAILHQVGET
+182 FHSALEVILHQVGQT
-197 IGWDVGEAWIPNA
+197 IRWDVGEAWIPDA

-218 RGWYASNASMEPFRT
+218 PGWYASNARMDSFRS

-254 EPEWVEDISRGYP
+254 QPEWVEDISQGYP
-267 DFLRSEVAQELG
+267 HFLQSQIALELG

-285 VPIFVGDEV
+285 VPILVGDEV
-294 LAVLVFFQILPSP
+294 LAVLVFFKLSP
-307 KNARF
+307 CRKNARF
-312 IDIFNAAGTQLGGLI
+312 IDIFNAVATQLGSLI

-336 RIAEERYHSIV
+336 RIAQEKYHSIV
-347 ENAMEGIFQSTPEG
+347 ENAIAGIFQSTPSG
-361 GYLSANPAL
+361 GYISANPAL

-379 AELLSSITN
+379 EELMSDIKN
-388 IADQLYVD
+388 ISQQLYVD
-396 PERRL
+396 AERRL
-401 EFVAAMDAKNAV
+401 EFVAAMEADNAV
-413 SGFESMVCRQ
+413 SGFESMVCRK

-436 VRDSQGFLMY
+436 VRDSKGELLY

-458 LAQENLKI
+458 LAQEALKV

-489 EESTIADSFSEVSV
+489 EQSTIADSFADVSV

-537 AEIYGVEKIKT
+537 AEKYGVEKIKT

-556 GGLPTPRHDH
+556 GGLPMPRDDH

-578 AKIAKLSAE
+578 AKIAKLCAD

-629 ATGYAGSIQVT
+629 ATGFAGRIQVT

-652 FERRGVI
+652 LERRGVI
-659 PVKGKGNMMTYW
+659 QVKGKGNMMTYW
-671 LLEKISQ
+671 LLEKK
-678 LTVDS
+678 

>member
-8 PATPR
+8 PAEPK

-23 NLRLLSTMLVSY
+23 NLRLLSTMLTCY
-35 GYQVRKAINGQL
+35 GYHVRKAISGQL
-47 ALQAAKISPPDL
+47 ALQGAEISPPDL

-69 NGYEVCEKLKK
+69 NGYQVCEKLKLSEK
-80 NENTKDIPVIFI
+80 TKDIPVIFI
-92 SALDDVQEKVKA
+92 SALDDVMEKVKA
-104 FQVGGVDYI
+104 FEVGGVDYI
-113 TKPFQVE
+113 TKPFQIE

-128 QLSLRLLQSKL
+128 QLSLRLLQSQL
-139 QQQARELHDRNSRL
+139 QLQARELHDRNSRL
-153 QAEIAERQ
+153 QQEIAERQ

-176 IGEAAD
+176 IGEAVD
-182 FHSALEAILHQVGET
+182 FHSALEVILHQVGET
-197 IGWDVGEAWIPNA
+197 IGWDVGEAWIPDA

-218 RGWYASNASMEPFRT
+218 RGWYASNARMDSFRS
-233 QSEQL
+233 QSEKL

-254 EPEWVEDISRGYP
+254 QPEWVEDISQGYP
-267 DFLRSEVAQELG
+267 HFLESQIALELG

-285 VPIFVGDEV
+285 VPILVGDEV
-294 LAVLVFFQILPSP
+294 LAVLVFFSISSSR
-307 KNARF
+307 KDARF
-312 IDIFNAAGTQLGGLI
+312 IDIFNAVATQLGSLI

-336 RIAEERYHSIV
+336 RLAQEKYHSIV
-347 ENAMEGIFQSTPEG
+347 ENAMEGIFQSTPSG
-361 GYLSANPAL
+361 GYISANPAL

-379 AELLSSITN
+379 EELMSDITN
-388 IADQLYVD
+388 ISQQLYVNA
-396 PERRL
+396 ERRL
-401 EFVAAMDAKNAV
+401 EFVAAMEADNAV
-413 SGFESMVCRQ
+413 LGFESMVCRK
-423 DGRRIWVSENVRA
+423 DCRRIWVSENVRA
-436 VRDSQGFLMY
+436 VRDAKGELLY

-458 LAQENLKI
+458 LAQEALKF

-489 EESTIADSFSEVSV
+489 KQSTIADSFADVSV

-537 AEIYGVEKIKT
+537 AEKYGVEKIKT

-556 GGLPTPRHDH
+556 GGLPMPRDDH

-578 AKIAKLSAE
+578 AKIAKLCAD

-629 ATGYAGSIQVT
+629 ATGFAGRIQVT

-652 FERRGVI
+652 CEKRGVI
-659 PVKGKGNMMTYW
+659 QVKGKGNMMTYW
-671 LLEKISQ
+671 LLEKK
-678 LTVDS
+678 

>member
-8 PATPR
+8 PAEPK

-23 NLRLLSTMLVSY
+23 NLRLLSTMLTCY
-35 GYQVRKAINGQL
+35 GYHVRKAINGQL
-47 ALQAAKISPPDL
+47 ALQGAEISPPDL

-69 NGYEVCEKLKK
+69 NGYQVCEKLKLSEK
-80 NENTKDIPVIFI
+80 TKDIPVIFI
-92 SALDDVQEKVKA
+92 SALDDVMEKVKA
-104 FQVGGVDYI
+104 FEVGGVDYI
-113 TKPFQVE
+113 TKPFQIE

-128 QLSLRLLQSKL
+128 QLSLRLLQSQL
-139 QQQARELHDRNSRL
+139 QLQARELHDRNSRL
-153 QAEIAERQ
+153 QQEIAQRQ

-176 IGEAAD
+176 IGEAVD
-182 FHSALEAILHQVGET
+182 FHSALEVILHQVGKT
-197 IGWDVGEAWIPNA
+197 IRWDVGEAWIPDA

-218 RGWYASNASMEPFRT
+218 PGWYASNARMDSFRS

-238 TFAMNI
+238 TFARNI

-254 EPEWVEDISRGYP
+254 QPEWIEDISEGYP
-267 DFLRSEVAQELG
+267 HFLESQIALEIG

-285 VPIFVGDEV
+285 VPILVGDEV
-294 LAVLVFFQILPSP
+294 LAVLVFFKISSCR
-307 KNARF
+307 KDARF
-312 IDIFNAAGTQLGGLI
+312 IDIFNAVATQLGSLI

-336 RIAEERYHSIV
+336 RIAQEKYHSIV
-347 ENAMEGIFQSTPEG
+347 ENAIAGIFQSTPSG

-379 AELLSSITN
+379 EELMSDITN
-388 IADQLYVD
+388 ISQQLYVD
-396 PERRL
+396 AERRL
-401 EFVAAMDAKNAV
+401 EFVAAMEADNAV
-413 SGFESMVCRQ
+413 SGFESMVCRK

-436 VRDSQGFLMY
+436 VRDSKGELLY

-458 LAQENLKI
+458 LAQEALKV

-489 EESTIADSFSEVSV
+489 QQSTIADSFADVSV

-537 AEIYGVEKIKT
+537 AEKYGVEKIKT

-556 GGLPTPRHDH
+556 GGLPMPRDDH

-578 AKIAKLSAE
+578 AKIAKLCAD

-629 ATGYAGSIQVT
+629 ATGFAGRIQVT

-652 FERRGVI
+652 LERRGVI
-659 PVKGKGNMMTYW
+659 QVKGKGNMMTYW
-671 LLEKISQ
+671 LLEKK
-678 LTVDS
+678 

>member
-1 MMNDHPL
+1 MMNDNPL
-8 PATPR
+8 PAEPK

-23 NLRLLSTMLVSY
+23 NLRLLSTMLTCY
-35 GYQVRKAINGQL
+35 GYHVRKAINGQL
-47 ALQAAKISPPDL
+47 ALQGAEISPPDL

-69 NGYEVCEKLKK
+69 NGYQVCEKLKLSEK
-80 NENTKDIPVIFI
+80 TKDIPVIFI
-92 SALDDVQEKVKA
+92 SALDDVMEKVKA
-104 FQVGGVDYI
+104 FEVGGVDYI
-113 TKPFQVE
+113 TKPFQIE

-128 QLSLRLLQSKL
+128 QLSLRLLQSQL
-139 QQQARELHDRNSRL
+139 QLQARELHDRNSRL
-153 QAEIAERQ
+153 QQEIAERQ

-176 IGEAAD
+176 IGEAVD
-182 FHSALEAILHQVGET
+182 FHSALEVILHQVGQT
-197 IGWDVGEAWIPNA
+197 IRWDVGEAWIPDA
-210 EGTVLQSA
+210 EGTVLKSA
-218 RGWYASNASMEPFRT
+218 PGWYASNARMDSFRS
-233 QSEQL
+233 QNEKL
-238 TFAMNI
+238 TFARNI

-254 EPEWVEDISRGYP
+254 QPEWVEDISQGYP
-267 DFLRSEVAQELG
+267 HFLESQIALEIG

-285 VPIFVGDEV
+285 VPILVGDEV
-294 LAVLVFFQILPSP
+294 LAVLVFFKLSP
-307 KNARF
+307 CRKNARF
-312 IDIFNAAGTQLGGLI
+312 IDIFNAVATQLGSLI

-336 RIAEERYHSIV
+336 RIAQEKYHSIV
-347 ENAMEGIFQSTPEG
+347 ENAIAGIFQSTPSG

-379 AELLSSITN
+379 EELMSDITN
-388 IADQLYVD
+388 ISQQLYVD
-396 PERRL
+396 AERRL
-401 EFVAAMDAKNAV
+401 EFVAAMEADNAV
-413 SGFESMVCRQ
+413 AGFESMVCRK

-436 VRDSQGFLMY
+436 VRDSKGELLY

-458 LAQENLKI
+458 LAQEALKV

-489 EESTIADSFSEVSV
+489 QQSTIADSFADVSV

-537 AEIYGVEKIKT
+537 AEKYGVEKIKT

-556 GGLPTPRHDH
+556 GGLPMPRDDH

-578 AKIAKLSAE
+578 AKIAKLSAD

-629 ATGYAGSIQVT
+629 ATGFAGRIQVT

-652 FERRGVI
+652 LEKRGVI
-659 PVKGKGNMMTYW
+659 QVKGKGNMMTYW
-671 LLEKISQ
+671 LLEKK
-678 LTVDS
+678 

>member
-1 MMNDHPL
+1 MMNDYPL
-8 PATPR
+8 PATPK

-23 NLRLLSTMLVSY
+23 NLRLLSTMLTSY
-35 GYQVRKAINGQL
+35 GYHVRKAINGQL
-47 ALQAAKISPPDL
+47 ALQGAQISPPDL

-69 NGYEVCEKLKK
+69 NGYEVCEQLKLSEK
-80 NENTKDIPVIFI
+80 TKDIPVIFI
-92 SALDDVQEKVKA
+92 SALNDVLEKVKA
-104 FQVGGVDYI
+104 FQVGGIDYI

-120 EVLARVQN
+120 EVLARVEN
-128 QLSLRLLQSKL
+128 QLSLRSLQSKL

-153 QAEIAERQ
+153 HEEIAERQ

-176 IGEAAD
+176 IGEAVD
-182 FHSALEAILHQVGET
+182 FHSALEVILHQVGET
-197 IGWDVGEAWIPNA
+197 IGWDVGEAWIPDA
-210 EGTVLQSA
+210 EGTFLQSA
-218 RGWYASNASMEPFRT
+218 RGWYASSASLESFRSK
-233 QSEQL
+233 SEQL
-238 TFAMNI
+238 TFPMNV

-254 EPEWVEDISRGYP
+254 KPEWVEDVSRGYP
-267 DFLRSEVAQELG
+267 DFCRSQIALELG

-285 VPIFVGDEV
+285 VPILIGDEV
-294 LAVLVFFQILPSP
+294 LAVLVFFKVSSSRKDAQ
-307 KNARF
+307 F
-312 IDIFNAAGTQLGGLI
+312 IDIFNAVGTQLGSLI

-336 RIAEERYHSIV
+336 RITQEKYHSIV
-347 ENAMEGIFQSTPEG
+347 ENAMEGIFQSTPSG
-361 GYLSANPAL
+361 RYLSANPAL
-370 AKLYGYDSP
+370 AKLYGYESP
-379 AELLSSITN
+379 EELMSEIKN
-388 IADQLYVD
+388 IAQQLYVD

-401 EFVAAMDAKNAV
+401 EFVAAMDAENAV
-413 SGFESMVCRQ
+413 LGFESMVCRK
-423 DGRRIWVSENVRA
+423 DGSWIWVSENVRA
-436 VRDSQGFLMY
+436 VRDSKGELIY

-458 LAQENLKI
+458 LAQEELKI

-489 EESTIADSFSEVSV
+489 EQTTIADSFAEVSV

-537 AEIYGVEKIKT
+537 AEKYGVEKIKT

-578 AKIAKLSAE
+578 AQIAKLSAE

-629 ATGYAGSIQVT
+629 ATGFAGSIQVT
-640 DVTYELLKDKYL
+640 DVTYKLLKNKYL

-659 PVKGKGNMMTYW
+659 PVKGKGDMMTYW
-671 LLEKISQ
+671 LLQNK
-678 LTVDS
+678 

>member
-8 PATPR
+8 PAAPQ
-13 DILIVDDMPD
+13 DILIVDDKPD
-23 NLRLLSTMLVSY
+23 NLRLLSTMLTCY

-47 ALQAAKISPPDL
+47 ALQGAEISPPDL

-69 NGYEVCEKLKK
+69 NGYQVCEKLKLSEK
-80 NENTKDIPVIFI
+80 TKDIPVIFI
-92 SALDDVQEKVKA
+92 SALDDVMEKVKA
-104 FQVGGVDYI
+104 FEVGGVDYI
-113 TKPFQVE
+113 TKPFQIE

-128 QLSLRLLQSKL
+128 QLSLRLLQSQL
-139 QQQARELHDRNSRL
+139 QLQARELHDRNSRL
-153 QAEIAERQ
+153 QQEIAERQ

-176 IGEAAD
+176 IGEAVD
-182 FHSALEAILHQVGET
+182 FHSALEVILHQVGET
-197 IGWDVGEAWIPNA
+197 IRWDVGEAWIPDA

-218 RGWYASNASMEPFRT
+218 PGWYASNARMDSFRS

-238 TFAMNI
+238 TFARNI

-254 EPEWVEDISRGYP
+254 QPEWVEDISQGYP
-267 DFLRSEVAQELG
+267 HFLQSQIALEIG

-285 VPIFVGDEV
+285 VPILVGDEV
-294 LAVLVFFQILPSP
+294 LAVLVFFKISSCR
-307 KNARF
+307 KDARF
-312 IDIFNAAGTQLGGLI
+312 IDIFNAVATQLGSLI

-336 RIAEERYHSIV
+336 RIAQEKYHSIV
-347 ENAMEGIFQSTPEG
+347 ENAMEGIFQSTPSG
-361 GYLSANPAL
+361 GYISANPAL

-379 AELLSSITN
+379 EELMSDITN
-388 IADQLYVD
+388 ISQQLYVD
-396 PERRL
+396 AERRL
-401 EFVAAMDAKNAV
+401 EFVAAMEADNAV
-413 SGFESMVCRQ
+413 SGFESMVCRK

-436 VRDSQGFLMY
+436 VRDAKGELLY

-458 LAQENLKI
+458 LAQEALKF

-489 EESTIADSFSEVSV
+489 KQSTIADSFADVSV

-537 AEIYGVEKIKT
+537 AEKYGVEKIKT

-556 GGLPTPRHDH
+556 GGLPMPRDDH

-578 AKIAKLSAE
+578 AKIAKLSAD

-629 ATGYAGSIQVT
+629 ATGFAGRIQVT

-652 FERRGVI
+652 LERRGVI
-659 PVKGKGNMMTYW
+659 QVKGKGNMMTYW
-671 LLEKISQ
+671 LLEKK
-678 LTVDS
+678 

>member
-1 MMNDHPL
+1 MMNDLPL

-23 NLRLLSTMLVSY
+23 NLRLLSTMLTCY
-35 GYQVRKAINGQL
+35 GYHVRKAINGQL
-47 ALQAAKISPPDL
+47 ALQGAEISPPDL

-69 NGYEVCEKLKK
+69 NGYQVCEKLKLSEK
-80 NENTKDIPVIFI
+80 TKDIPVIFI
-92 SALDDVQEKVKA
+92 SALDDVMEKVKA
-104 FQVGGVDYI
+104 FEVGGVDYI
-113 TKPFQVE
+113 TKPFQIE

-128 QLSLRLLQSKL
+128 QLSLRLLQSQL
-139 QQQARELHDRNSRL
+139 QLQARELHDRNSRL
-153 QAEIAERQ
+153 QEEIAERQ

-176 IGEAAD
+176 IGEAVD
-182 FHSALEAILHQVGET
+182 FNSALEVILHQVGET
-197 IGWDVGEAWIPNA
+197 IRWDVGEAWIPDA

-218 RGWYASNASMEPFRT
+218 PGWYASNARMDSFRSE
-233 QSEQL
+233 SEQL

-254 EPEWVEDISRGYP
+254 QPEWVEDISQGYP
-267 DFLRSEVAQELG
+267 HFIQSQIALELG

-285 VPIFVGDEV
+285 VPILVGDEV
-294 LAVLVFFQILPSP
+294 LAVLVFFKLSP
-307 KNARF
+307 CRKNARF
-312 IDIFNAAGTQLGGLI
+312 IDLFNAVATQLGSLI

-336 RIAEERYHSIV
+336 RIAQEKYHSIV
-347 ENAMEGIFQSTPEG
+347 ENAMEGIFQSTPSG
-361 GYLSANPAL
+361 GYISANPAL

-379 AELLSSITN
+379 EELMSDIKN
-388 IADQLYVD
+388 ISQQLYVD
-396 PERRL
+396 AERRL
-401 EFVAAMDAKNAV
+401 EFVAAMEADNAV
-413 SGFESMVCRQ
+413 SGFESMVCRK

-436 VRDSQGFLMY
+436 VRDSKGELLH

-458 LAQENLKI
+458 LAQEALKFE
-466 QQEQSEKLLLNILPK
+466 QEQSEKLLLNILPK

-489 EESTIADSFSEVSV
+489 QQSTIADSFADVSV

-537 AEIYGVEKIKT
+537 AENYGVEKIKT

-556 GGLPTPRHDH
+556 GGLPTPRSDH
-566 AEAIAQMALGMQ
+566 AEAIALMALGMQ

-587 TGEKLAIRVG
+587 TGEKLAIRIG

-629 ATGYAGSIQVT
+629 ATGFAGRIQVT

-652 FERRGVI
+652 LERRGVI
-659 PVKGKGNMMTYW
+659 QVKGKGNMMTYW
-671 LLEKISQ
+671 LLEKK
-678 LTVDS
+678 

>member
-8 PATPR
+8 SATR
-13 DILIVDDMPD
+13 KDILIVDDMPD
-23 NLRLLSTMLVSY
+23 NLRLLSTMLTSY
-35 GYQVRKAINGQL
+35 GYHVRKAINGHL
-47 ALQAAKISPPDL
+47 ALQGAQISPPDL
-59 ILLDINMPKM
+59 ILLDINMPQM
-69 NGYEVCEKLKK
+69 NGYEVCEQLKLSEK
-80 NENTKDIPVIFI
+80 TQDIPVIFI
-92 SALDDVQEKVKA
+92 SALDDVLEKVKA

-128 QLSLRLLQSKL
+128 QLSLRSLQCKL
-139 QQQARELHDRNSRL
+139 QLQARELHDRNSRL
-153 QAEIAERQ
+153 QEEIAERQ

-176 IGEAAD
+176 IGEAVD
-182 FHSALEAILHQVGET
+182 FHSALEVILHQVGET

-210 EGTVLQSA
+210 EATVLQSA
-218 RGWYASNASMEPFRT
+218 RGWYASNARMDAFRK

-254 EPEWVEDISRGYP
+254 QPEWVEDISRGYP
-267 DFLRSEVAQELG
+267 HFFRSQIALELG

-285 VPIFVGDEV
+285 VPILVGDEV
-294 LAVLVFFQILPSP
+294 LAVLVFFKISSEGKDAQ
-307 KNARF
+307 F
-312 IDIFNAAGTQLGGLI
+312 IDVFNAVGTQLGSLI

-336 RIAEERYHSIV
+336 RIAQEKYHSIV
-347 ENAMEGIFQSTPEG
+347 ENAMEGIFQSTPSG

-379 AELLSSITN
+379 EELMSEINN
-388 IADQLYVD
+388 IAQQLYVD
-396 PERRL
+396 PERRR
-401 EFVAAMDAKNAV
+401 EFVAAMDAENAV
-413 SGFESMVCRQ
+413 SGFESMVCRK

-436 VRDSQGFLMY
+436 VRDSKGNLIY

-458 LAQENLKI
+458 LAQEALKV

-489 EESTIADSFSEVSV
+489 EQSTIADSFAQVSV

-537 AEIYGVEKIKT
+537 AEKYGVEKIKT

-556 GGLPTPRHDH
+556 GGLPTPTQDH

-578 AKIAKLSAE
+578 EKIAKLCAE

-629 ATGYAGSIQVT
+629 ATGFSGSIQVT
-640 DVTYELLKDKYL
+640 DVTYELLKDKYM

-659 PVKGKGNMMTYW
+659 PVKGKGDMMTYW
-671 LLEKISQ
+671 LLGKK
-678 LTVDS
+678 

>member
-1 MMNDHPL
+1 MMNDHSL
-8 PATPR
+8 PATLK

-23 NLRLLSTMLVSY
+23 NLRLLSNMLASH

-47 ALQAAKISPPDL
+47 ALQGAKISPPDL

-69 NGYEVCEKLKK
+69 NGYEVCEKLKLS
-80 NENTKDIPVIFI
+80 ENTKDIPVIFI
-92 SALDDVQEKVKA
+92 SALDDVVEKVKA

-120 EVLARVQN
+120 EVLARVEN
-128 QLSLRLLQSKL
+128 QLSLRSLQSKL

-153 QAEIAERQ
+153 QEEIAERQ

-176 IGEAAD
+176 IGEAVD
-182 FHSALEAILHQVGET
+182 FHSALEVILHQVGET
-197 IGWDVGEAWIPNA
+197 IGWDLGEAWIPDV

-218 RGWYASNASMEPFRT
+218 RGCYVSSESMKSFRS

-238 TFAMNI
+238 TFPMNI

-254 EPEWVEDISRGYP
+254 QPEWVEDIQEGYP
-267 DFLRSEVAQELG
+267 HFLRSEIALEVG

-285 VPIFVGDEV
+285 VPILVGDEV
-294 LAVLVFFQILPSP
+294 LAVLVFFKILACG
-307 KNARF
+307 KDARF
-312 IDIFNAAGTQLGGLI
+312 IDVFNAVGTQLGSLV

-336 RIAEERYHSIV
+336 RIAEEKYHSIV
-347 ENAMEGIFQSTPEG
+347 ENAMEGIFQSTPLG

-370 AKLYGYDSP
+370 AKLYGYESP
-379 AELLSSITN
+379 EELICWVKN
-388 IADQLYVD
+388 ISQQLYVD

-401 EFVAAMDAKNAV
+401 EFVMAMDAENAV
-413 SGFESMVCRQ
+413 SGFESMVCRK
-423 DGRRIWVSENVRA
+423 DGSRIWVSENVRA
-436 VRDSQGFLMY
+436 VRDAKGELMY

-458 LAQENLKI
+458 SAQEALKFE
-466 QQEQSEKLLLNILPK
+466 QEQSEKLLLNILPK

-489 EESTIADSFSEVSV
+489 QETTIADSFGEVSV

-524 KRLNVIFSHFDQL
+524 KRLNVIFCHFDQL
-537 AEIYGVEKIKT
+537 AENYGVEKIKT

-556 GGLPTPRHDH
+556 GGLPTPRSDH
-566 AEAIAQMALGMQ
+566 AEAIALMALGMQ
-578 AKIAKLSAE
+578 EKIAKLSAE
-587 TGEKLAIRVG
+587 TGEKLAIRIG

-629 ATGYAGSIQVT
+629 ATGFAGRIQVT
-640 DVTYELLKDKYL
+640 DVTYERLKDKYL
-652 FERRGVI
+652 FESRGKI
-659 PVKGKGNMMTYW
+659 PIKGKGEMMTYW
-671 LLEKISQ
+671 LLQKR
-678 LTVDS
+678 

>member
-8 PATPR
+8 PAEPK

-23 NLRLLSTMLVSY
+23 NLRLLSTMLTCY
-35 GYQVRKAINGQL
+35 GYHVRKAINGQL
-47 ALQAAKISPPDL
+47 ALQGAEISPPDL

-69 NGYEVCEKLKK
+69 NGYQVCEKLKLSEK
-80 NENTKDIPVIFI
+80 TKDIPVIFI
-92 SALDDVQEKVKA
+92 SALDDVMEKVKA
-104 FQVGGVDYI
+104 FEVGGVDYI
-113 TKPFQVE
+113 TKPFQIE

-128 QLSLRLLQSKL
+128 QLSLRLLQSQL
-139 QQQARELHDRNSRL
+139 QLQARELHDRNSRL
-153 QAEIAERQ
+153 QQEIAERQ

-176 IGEAAD
+176 IGEAVD
-182 FHSALEAILHQVGET
+182 FNSALEVILHQVGET
-197 IGWDVGEAWIPNA
+197 IRWDVGEAWIPDA

-218 RGWYASNASMEPFRT
+218 PGWYASNARMDSFRSE
-233 QSEQL
+233 SEQL

-254 EPEWVEDISRGYP
+254 QPEWVEDISQGYP
-267 DFLRSEVAQELG
+267 HFLQSQIALELG

-285 VPIFVGDEV
+285 VPILVGDEV
-294 LAVLVFFQILPSP
+294 LAVLVFFKLSP
-307 KNARF
+307 CRKNARF
-312 IDIFNAAGTQLGGLI
+312 IDIFNAVATQLGSLI

-336 RIAEERYHSIV
+336 RIAQEKYHSIV
-347 ENAMEGIFQSTPEG
+347 ENAIAGIFQSTPSG
-361 GYLSANPAL
+361 GYISANPAL

-379 AELLSSITN
+379 EELMSDIKN
-388 IADQLYVD
+388 ISQQLYVD
-396 PERRL
+396 QERRL
-401 EFVAAMDAKNAV
+401 EFVAAMEADNAV
-413 SGFESMVCRQ
+413 AGFESMVCRK

-436 VRDSQGFLMY
+436 VRDAKGELLY

-458 LAQENLKI
+458 LAQEALKV

-489 EESTIADSFSEVSV
+489 QQSTIADSFADVSV

-537 AEIYGVEKIKT
+537 AENYGVEKIKT

-556 GGLPTPRHDH
+556 GGLPMPRDDH

-578 AKIAKLSAE
+578 AKIAKLSAD

-629 ATGYAGSIQVT
+629 ATGFAGRIQVT

-652 FERRGVI
+652 LERRGVI
-659 PVKGKGNMMTYW
+659 QVKGKGNMMTYW
-671 LLEKISQ
+671 LLGKK
-678 LTVDS
+678 

>member
-8 PATPR
+8 PAIPK

-23 NLRLLSTMLVSY
+23 NLRLLSTMLTSY
-35 GYQVRKAINGQL
+35 GYHVRKAINGHL
-47 ALQAAKISPPDL
+47 ALQGAQISPPDL
-59 ILLDINMPKM
+59 ILLDINMPQM
-69 NGYEVCEKLKK
+69 NGYEVCEQLKLS
-80 NENTKDIPVIFI
+80 ENTKDIPVIFI
-92 SALDDVQEKVKA
+92 SALDDVLEKVKA

-128 QLSLRLLQSKL
+128 QLSLRSLQSKL
-139 QQQARELHDRNSRL
+139 QLQARELHDRNSRL
-153 QAEIAERQ
+153 QEEIAERQ

-176 IGEAAD
+176 IGEAVD
-182 FHSALEAILHQVGET
+182 FHSALEVILHQVGET

-210 EGTVLQSA
+210 EGIVLQSA
-218 RGWYASNASMEPFRT
+218 RGWYASNARMDAFRK

-254 EPEWVEDISRGYP
+254 QPEWVEDISKGYP
-267 DFLRSEVAQELG
+267 HFLRSKIALELG

-285 VPIFVGDEV
+285 VPILVGDEV
-294 LAVLVFFQILPSP
+294 LAVLVFFKISSEG
-307 KNARF
+307 KDARF
-312 IDIFNAAGTQLGGLI
+312 IDVFNAVGTQLGSLI

-336 RIAEERYHSIV
+336 RIAQEKYHSIV
-347 ENAMEGIFQSTPEG
+347 ENAMEGIFQSTPSG

-379 AELLSSITN
+379 EELMSEINN
-388 IADQLYVD
+388 IAQQLYVD
-396 PERRL
+396 PERRR
-401 EFVAAMDAKNAV
+401 EFVAAMDTENAV
-413 SGFESMVCRQ
+413 SGFESMVCRK

-436 VRDSQGFLMY
+436 VRDSKGELLY

-458 LAQENLKI
+458 LAQEALKV

-489 EESTIADSFSEVSV
+489 EQSTIADSFAQVSV

-537 AEIYGVEKIKT
+537 AEKYGVEKIKT

-556 GGLPTPRHDH
+556 GGLPTPRQDH

-578 AKIAKLSAE
+578 AKIAKLCAE

-629 ATGYAGSIQVT
+629 ATGFAGSIQVT

-659 PVKGKGNMMTYW
+659 PVKGKGDMMTYW
-671 LLEKISQ
+671 LLGKK
-678 LTVDS
+678 

>member
-1 MMNDHPL
+1 MMNDHQL

-23 NLRLLSTMLVSY
+23 NLRLLSTMLASH

-47 ALQAAKISPPDL
+47 ALQAAQISPPDL

-69 NGYEVCEKLKK
+69 NGYEVCENLKK
-80 NENTKDIPVIFI
+80 IENTKDIPVIFI
-92 SALDDVQEKVKA
+92 SALDDVMEKVKA

-153 QAEIAERQ
+153 QEEIAERQ

-176 IGEAAD
+176 IGEAVD
-182 FHSALEAILHQVGET
+182 FHSALEVVLHQVGET
-197 IGWDVGEAWIPNA
+197 IGWDVGEAWIPDA
-210 EGTVLQSA
+210 EGTFLQST
-218 RGWYASNASMEPFRT
+218 RGWYASNPTMESFRT
-233 QSEQL
+233 QSEKL
-238 TFAMNI
+238 TFPMNI

-267 DFLRSEVAQELG
+267 EFLRSEIALELG

-285 VPIFVGDEV
+285 VPILVGDEV
-294 LAVLVFFQILPSP
+294 LAVLVFFKTSACP
-307 KNARF
+307 KDARF
-312 IDIFNAAGTQLGGLI
+312 IDIFNAVGTQLGSLI
-327 QRKQAEELL
+327 QRKQAEEAL
-336 RIAEERYHSIV
+336 RIAEEKYHSIV
-347 ENAMEGIFQSTPEG
+347 ENAMEGIFQSTPSG
-361 GYLSANPAL
+361 RYISANPAL
-370 AKLYGYDSP
+370 ARLYGYDSP
-379 AELLSSITN
+379 QELMSCITN
-388 IADQLYVD
+388 ISEQLYVD
-396 PERRL
+396 PKRRL
-401 EFVAAMDAKNAV
+401 EFVVAMDTKNAIY
-413 SGFESMVCRQ
+413 GFECEVRRK
-423 DGRRIWVSENVRA
+423 DGRTIWVSENVRV
-436 VRDSQGFLMY
+436 VRDSKGEIMY

-458 LAQENLKI
+458 SAQEALKFE
-466 QQEQSEKLLLNILPK
+466 QEQSEKLLLNILPK

-489 EESTIADSFSEVSV
+489 QQTTIADNFAEVTV

-537 AEIYGVEKIKT
+537 AEKYGVEKIKT

-556 GGLPTPRHDH
+556 GGLPTPRDDH

-629 ATGYAGSIQVT
+629 VTGFAGSIQVT

-652 FERRGVI
+652 FEKRGLI
-659 PVKGKGNMMTYW
+659 PVKGKGDMITYW
-671 LLEKISQ
+671 LLDKISQ
-678 LTVDS
+678 

>member
-1 MMNDHPL
+1 MMNDLPL
-8 PATPR
+8 PAEPK

-23 NLRLLSTMLVSY
+23 NLRLLSTMLTCY
-35 GYQVRKAINGQL
+35 GYHVRKAINGQL
-47 ALQAAKISPPDL
+47 ALQGAEISPPDL

-69 NGYEVCEKLKK
+69 NGYQVCEKLKLSEK
-80 NENTKDIPVIFI
+80 TKDIPVIFI
-92 SALDDVQEKVKA
+92 SALDDVMEKVKA
-104 FQVGGVDYI
+104 FEVGGVDYI
-113 TKPFQVE
+113 TKPFQIE

-128 QLSLRLLQSKL
+128 QLSLRLLQSQL
-139 QQQARELHDRNSRL
+139 QLQARELHDRNSRL
-153 QAEIAERQ
+153 QEEIAQRQ

-176 IGEAAD
+176 IGEAVD
-182 FHSALEAILHQVGET
+182 FHSALEVILHQVGQT
-197 IGWDVGEAWIPNA
+197 IRWDVGEAWIPDA

-218 RGWYASNASMEPFRT
+218 PGWYASNARMDSFRS

-254 EPEWVEDISRGYP
+254 QPEWVEDISQGYP
-267 DFLRSEVAQELG
+267 HFLESQIALEIG

-285 VPIFVGDEV
+285 VPILVGDEV
-294 LAVLVFFQILPSP
+294 LAVLVFFKLSP
-307 KNARF
+307 CRKNARF
-312 IDIFNAAGTQLGGLI
+312 IDIFNAVATQLGSLI

-336 RIAEERYHSIV
+336 RIAQEKYHSIV
-347 ENAMEGIFQSTPEG
+347 ENAIAGIFQSTPSG
-361 GYLSANPAL
+361 GYISANPAL

-379 AELLSSITN
+379 EELMSDIKN
-388 IADQLYVD
+388 ISQQLYVD
-396 PERRL
+396 QERRL
-401 EFVAAMDAKNAV
+401 EFVAAMEADNAV
-413 SGFESMVCRQ
+413 AGFESMVCRK

-436 VRDSQGFLMY
+436 VRDSKGELLY

-458 LAQENLKI
+458 LAQEALKV

-489 EESTIADSFSEVSV
+489 QQSTIADSFADVSV

-537 AEIYGVEKIKT
+537 AENYGVEKIKT

-556 GGLPTPRHDH
+556 GGLPMPRDDH

-578 AKIAKLSAE
+578 AKIAKLCAD

-629 ATGYAGSIQVT
+629 ATGFAGRIQVT

-671 LLEKISQ
+671 LLEKK
-678 LTVDS
+678 

>member
-1 MMNDHPL
+1 
-8 PATPR
+8 
-13 DILIVDDMPD
+13 
-23 NLRLLSTMLVSY
+23 
-35 GYQVRKAINGQL
+35 
-47 ALQAAKISPPDL
+47 
-59 ILLDINMPKM
+59 
-69 NGYEVCEKLKK
+69 
-80 NENTKDIPVIFI
+80 
-92 SALDDVQEKVKA
+92 
-104 FQVGGVDYI
+104 
-113 TKPFQVE
+113 
-120 EVLARVQN
+120 
-128 QLSLRLLQSKL
+128 
-139 QQQARELHDRNSRL
+139 
-153 QAEIAERQ
+153 
-161 RAEESIRFLLETTRA
+161 
-176 IGEAAD
+176 
-182 FHSALEAILHQVGET
+182 
-197 IGWDVGEAWIPNA
+197 
-210 EGTVLQSA
+210 
-218 RGWYASNASMEPFRT
+218 
-233 QSEQL
+233 
-238 TFAMNI
+238 
-244 GLPGRVWASK
+244 
-254 EPEWVEDISRGYP
+254 
-267 DFLRSEVAQELG
+267 
-279 FKAGFG
+279 
-285 VPIFVGDEV
+285 

-379 AELLSSITN
+379 AELMSSITN